1 MEVLN
6 IFRQLNYT
14 PKRTIRVVMF
24 MGQKN
29 GLRGGNKYAEIS
41 KQNNEKHLFGLES
54 DVGGFSPRGFS
65 FEANN
70 DQFKIINSWKNYFKP
85 YQTDVFSLVNKESII
100 SPLRGNNTVLSYLRT
115 DSQRYFDYHNA
126 ATDVFQAVN
135 KRELEL
141 GAASMASLIYLV
153 DQYGL

>member
-1 MEVLN
+1 
-6 IFRQLNYT
+6 
-14 PKRTIRVVMF
+14 MF
-24 MGQKN
+24 MGQNDGVK
-29 GLRGGNKYAEIS
+29 GGKKYAEIA
-41 KQNNEKHLFGLES
+41 KQNNEKHLFALES

-65 FEANN
+65 FEADN
-70 DQFKIINSWKNYFKP
+70 DQLKKINSWQNYFKP
-85 YQTDVFSLVNKESII
+85 YQSDAFSLVNKESII
-100 SPLRGNNTVLSYLRT
+100 SPLRGNKTVLSYLRT

-153 DQYGL
+153 DQNGL

>member
-1 MEVLN
+1 ML
-6 IFRQLNYT
+6 FR
-14 PKRTIRVVMF
+14 
-24 MGQKN
+24 
-29 GLRGGNKYAEIS
+29 S
-41 KQNNEKHLFGLES
+41 GLES

-115 DSQRYFDYHNA
+115 DSQRYFDYHSA
-126 ATDVFQAVN
+126 ATDIFQAVN

-141 GAASMASLIYLV
+141 GAASMASQIYLV

>member
-1 MEVLN
+1 M
-6 IFRQLNYT
+6 
-14 PKRTIRVVMF
+14 
-24 MGQKN
+24 
-29 GLRGGNKYAEIS
+29 
-41 KQNNEKHLFGLES
+41 
-54 DVGGFSPRGFS
+54 
-65 FEANN
+65 
-70 DQFKIINSWKNYFKP
+70 
-85 YQTDVFSLVNKESII
+85 LVNKESII
-100 SPLRGNNTVLSYLRT
+100 SPLKGNNTVLSYLRT

>member
-1 MEVLN
+1 
-6 IFRQLNYT
+6 
-14 PKRTIRVVMF
+14 MF
-24 MGQKN
+24 LCQ
-29 GLRGGNKYAEIS
+29 
-41 KQNNEKHLFGLES
+41 
-54 DVGGFSPRGFS
+54 
-65 FEANN
+65 
-70 DQFKIINSWKNYFKP
+70 
-85 YQTDVFSLVNKESII
+85 FSLIKKESAI

-153 DQYGL
+153 DQNGL